1 MELWDRWMELG
12 ERVGRSYEKMD
23 GVMGQMDEVKKILM
37 NGVMRQMD

>member
-1 MELWDRWMELG
+1 MELWDRWIELG

-23 GVMGQMDEVKKILM
+23 GVMGQMDEVKILM